1 MNPGRVPPARF
12 ARAIAIASAAAA
24 VGCTPGP
31 VGVASLP
38 ANALTGNLL
47 AHWTFDEGAGFA
59 VGDSSGNM
67 NDGLISGNSSRWI
80 TDGQFAGALH
90 FDSPDQFGNGTG
102 VTVGGFP
109 QATSGFTVSA
119 WYRLSSLLVGPSLSE
134 KGAILSNE
142 LLGGGGWVL
151 NLNLPPP
158 PGNGDANY
166 EFGYWTGPGPGLE
179 PDIKAEC
186 RCVVLDEW
194 VHLAAV
200 LDAASG
206 GPGALTLYV
215 DGAARVRID
224 VPAPVSRGLATLYI
238 GRWPGA
244 GHFLAGDVDDIAV
257 WSRVLVPAEI
267 ALLGRGPVPNPS

>member
-1 MNPGRVPPARF
+1 VSARPF
-12 ARAIAIASAAAA
+12 ALAAFVATGAA
-24 VGCTPGP
+24 TACTPGP

-38 ANALTGNLL
+38 PNVLTGNLL
-47 AHWTFDEGAGFA
+47 AHWTFDEGGGFS

-80 TDGQFAGALH
+80 SDGRFGGALH
-90 FDSPDQFGNGTG
+90 LDSPDQFGNGTS

-119 WYRLSSLLVGPSLSE
+119 WYRLASVAVGPTLAE
-134 KGAILSNE
+134 KGALLSNE

-151 NLNLPPP
+151 NLNLPLP

-179 PDIKAEC
+179 PNIKAEC
-186 RCVVLDEW
+186 RCLVLDEW

-200 LDAASG
+200 VDAAAG
-206 GPGALTLYV
+206 APGTVTLYV
-215 DGAARVRID
+215 NGVAQTRVT
-224 VPAPVSRGLATLYI
+224 APSPIARGLATLYI

-244 GHFLAGDVDDIAV
+244 DHFLAGDLDDIAI
-257 WSRVLVPAEI
+257 WSRVLVPAEL
-267 ALLGRGPVPNPS
+267 ALLRSGPVPNPL